1 MSSPVLS
8 RAAAGLLRALIAR
21 SGAMRSEI
29 LLTDVRSVEWHSLT
43 FDGERH
49 EIAMRFTGADSTAQ
63 AERMLSGIEE
73 HEFAIPG
80 VFVVDIAVAGQ
91 SRDVGDGS
99 VRVSI
104 EALTL
109 ADS

>member
-21 SGAMRSEI
+21 SGAPRSEI
-29 LLTDVRSVEWHSLT
+29 LLTEVRSVEWHSLT

-49 EIAMRFTGADSTAQ
+49 EIAMRFTGADSPARAQ
-63 AERMLSGIEE
+63 RMLSGIED

-80 VFVVDIAVAGQ
+80 VTVVDIVVAGQ
-91 SRDVGDGS
+91 SRDSADGS
-99 VRVSI
+99 VRVAI

-109 ADS
+109 DES

>member
-8 RAAAGLLRALIAR
+8 RAAAGLLRDLVSR

-29 LLTDVRSVEWHSLT
+29 LLTGARSVEWHSLT

-49 EIAMRFTGADSTAQ
+49 EIALRITGADA
-63 AERMLSGIEE
+63 AARANGMLEGIEE
-73 HEFAIPG
+73 HEFASPG
-80 VFVVDIAVAGQ
+80 VTVVDIAVAGR
-91 SRDVGDGS
+91 SCETDGS
-99 VRVSI
+99 IRVEI

-109 ADS
+109 DES

>member
-1 MSSPVLS
+1 MSGSVLS
-8 RAAAGLLRALIAR
+8 RAAAGLLRALAAR
-21 SGAMRSEI
+21 SGALRSEI

-80 VFVVDIAVAGQ
+80 VTVVDIAVAGR
-91 SRDVGDGS
+91 SRDAADNS
-99 VRVSI
+99 VRVAI
-104 EALTL
+104 EALTIDG
-109 ADS
+109 A